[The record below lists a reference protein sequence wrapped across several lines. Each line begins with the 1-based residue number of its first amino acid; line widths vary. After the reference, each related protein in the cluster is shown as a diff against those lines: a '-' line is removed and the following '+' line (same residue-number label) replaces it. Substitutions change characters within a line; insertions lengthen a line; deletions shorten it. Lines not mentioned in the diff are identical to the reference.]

1 MSEPITTTP
10 RILPMTGAKRPPG
23 PRSLSPLRSAYT
35 IGRDPMRFA
44 LDLWQRHGDVV
55 RFRLLLW
62 PAYAL
67 YHPDHVS
74 RAGHSAL
81 WAGADG

>member
-1 MSEPITTTP
+1 MSEPIKTTSAFAP
-10 RILPMTGAKRPPG
+10 APGVKRPRG
-23 PRSLSPLRSAYT
+23 PHTLSPLSSAYA
-35 IGRDPMRFA
+35 ISRDPMRFA